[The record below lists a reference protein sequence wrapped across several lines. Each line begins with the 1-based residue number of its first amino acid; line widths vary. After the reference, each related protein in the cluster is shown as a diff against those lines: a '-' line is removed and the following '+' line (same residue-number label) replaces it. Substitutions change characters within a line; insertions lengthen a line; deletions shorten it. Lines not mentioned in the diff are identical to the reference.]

1 MSHEGSLV
9 LVTHVCSNNWRN
21 LPKKTIT
28 SPSINSYERGKGEEE
43 RNQQESQLQ
52 SFLHYMQR
60 NNHMILNWQLF
71 KSNLQAS
78 CYENFGKL
86 KYRICDWVISSN
98 KKDLHYDY
106 PPVYFV
112 KYPDELRNMYELLM
126 LFIWHLGLRKKWGK
140 LTPLFQNHSSI
151 TRNKVQ
157 TWPVNLRMY
166 VVS

>member
-9 LVTHVCSNNWRN
+9 LVTHVCSNNWRK

-43 RNQQESQLQ
+43 RNQQENQLQ

-60 NNHMILNWQLF
+60 NNHMILNWQLL

-78 CYENFGKL
+78 CYENFEKL

-112 KYPDELRNMYELLM
+112 KYPDELRNM
-126 LFIWHLGLRKKWGK
+126 IWTFDAVYMTFGVEEEMGK
-140 LTPLFQNHSSI
+140 INPTIQKPF
-151 TRNKVQ
+151 
-157 TWPVNLRMY
+157 
-166 VVS
+166 